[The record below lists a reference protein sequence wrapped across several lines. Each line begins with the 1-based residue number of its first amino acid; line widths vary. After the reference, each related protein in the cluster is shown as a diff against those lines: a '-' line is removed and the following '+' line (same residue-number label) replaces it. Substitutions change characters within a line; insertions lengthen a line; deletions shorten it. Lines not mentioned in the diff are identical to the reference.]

1 MKTKTQVV
9 NNLMTRMK
17 ALLTKNDSLTDDEI
31 QEAGKLIDELNILIL
46 QKLTTGGTNE

>member
-17 ALLTKNDSLTDDEI
+17 AILTKDDSLTDAEI
-31 QEAGKLIDELNILIL
+31 QEASKLIDELNILIL
-46 QKLTTGGTNE
+46 QKLTTGGTED